1 MGKEQA
7 HLLGKRL
14 YNTLFDF
21 VYCSDLNRTRQT
33 CDNILFHQP
42 QDTDMSVFYCK
53 ELWEIK
59 VDGVEGQS
67 WDVEQKIRQDPKTTF
82 RMSKTGEKDESWA
95 DVFLR
100 VSKFFDG
107 LIQKFVDAKYLSGVS
122 ESNYIEINS
131 KKDEEYLTAKEVK
144 EMFDKGE
151 LTNKNVK
158 ENGGDKKVLIVAHG
172 GILAEMVN
180 NVLYRLG
187 KKIALEV
194 ESHNCTLYR
203 IRVHKKENEEGKVDI
218 SVELFDDY
226 SHLN

>member
-1 MGKEQA
+1 
-7 HLLGKRL
+7 
-14 YNTLFDF
+14 
-21 VYCSDLNRTRQT
+21 
-33 CDNILFHQP
+33 
-42 QDTDMSVFYCK
+42 
-53 ELWEIK
+53 
-59 VDGVEGQS
+59 
-67 WDVEQKIRQDPKTTF
+67 
-82 RMSKTGEKDESWA
+82 
-95 DVFLR
+95 
-100 VSKFFDG
+100 
-107 LIQKFVDAKYLSGVS
+107 
-122 ESNYIEINS
+122 
-131 KKDEEYLTAKEVK
+131 
-144 EMFDKGE
+144 MFDKGE

-172 GILAEMVN
+172 GILDEMVN

>member
-1 MGKEQA
+1 
-7 HLLGKRL
+7 
-14 YNTLFDF
+14 
-21 VYCSDLNRTRQT
+21 
-33 CDNILFHQP
+33 
-42 QDTDMSVFYCK
+42 MSVFYCK

-67 WDVEQKIRQDPKTTF
+67 WDVEQKIRQNPKTTF